1 MKDNLIT
8 NRILY
13 LDYAKGIAIILML
26 FGHAYASEGI
36 IKTWIFAFH
45 MPVFF
50 LICGYLVHLKNPNGI
65 SFSSV
70 TNYLKN
76 RYDNL
81 LKPYLFFGAILTS
94 YFCLLSFLSERE
106 WNIMALR
113 KFITFQGVESMWF
126 LPVYFYAE
134 LLFLLCLRYLK
145 LRVLSILII
154 VIFTLF
160 CCCESTFTVGYFK
173 QIRLVLAGL
182 VFIYAGYMYAK
193 LKLCKRLGYIL
204 MIFLLITFSV
214 GSQVNGFASMFD
226 MGSSMLYFINALG
239 LSLVLLT
246 FCRYLE
252 QHSFHFQKLLLYF
265 GVNSII
271 VLCTNNLLIEVIRL
285 LDYKTLGIFSSN
297 FIPSFF
303 FFLIIFTLEIPII
316 KIFEGK
322 FKHKQIS
329 SNVSKKNE

>member
-1 MKDNLIT
+1 MQT
-8 NRILY
+8 
-13 LDYAKGIAIILML
+13 
-26 FGHAYASEGI
+26 
-36 IKTWIFAFH
+36 
-45 MPVFF
+45 
-50 LICGYLVHLKNPNGI
+50 
-65 SFSSV
+65 
-70 TNYLKN
+70 
-76 RYDNL
+76 
-81 LKPYLFFGAILTS
+81 
-94 YFCLLSFLSERE
+94 LS
-106 WNIMALR
+106 
-113 KFITFQGVESMWF
+113 
-126 LPVYFYAE
+126 
-134 LLFLLCLRYLK
+134 
-145 LRVLSILII
+145 
-154 VIFTLF
+154 
-160 CCCESTFTVGYFK
+160 
-173 QIRLVLAGL
+173 
-182 VFIYAGYMYAK
+182 
-193 LKLCKRLGYIL
+193 YIL